1 MRYLKRT
8 KRFGLYYHG
17 PSFPPRLIGYADAD
31 YGGDLDDQKSQP
43 SLFYILGSTAV
54 AWGSHKQGCFADS
67 TTIAELVAL
76 AEATKETI
84 WLFKLLCT
92 IDCNQALPIL
102 INCDNQAALALVKNP
117 EYHKQTKHVDMKYY
131 AIRTYYEDKIT

>member
-1 MRYLKRT
+1 M
-8 KRFGLYYHG
+8 GL
-17 PSFPPRLIGYADAD
+17 
-31 YGGDLDDQKSQP
+31 
-43 SLFYILGSTAV
+43 TAV

-84 WLFKLLCT
+84 WLYRLLRT

-117 EYHKQTKHVDMKYY
+117 EYHKRTKHVDMKYY
-131 AIRTYYEDKIT
+131 AIQTYYEDKLLDFQYISTTEQIANIFTKPLPRDTFQRFHKSMGVRPFSENEWENID